1 MKKNSNIYIAGH
13 RGMVGS
19 ALVRSLQSEG
29 YDNLITRT
37 HAELDLTSQK
47 EVNAFF
53 AAEQID
59 CVILA
64 AAKVGGIHA
73 NNTYRADFIYENL
86 MIEAN
91 VIHAAFKAGIQRL
104 LFLGSSCIYPRQC
117 PQPMEEEHLLSGYLE
132 PTNEPYAIAKIAGIK
147 MCESYN
153 RQYGTQYR
161 AVMPTNLYGSNDN
174 FDLQNSHVLPAMIR
188 KFHLAKLA
196 LNSNIDAINRDEAL
210 SGPIPNDIKAAL
222 GLKNA
227 SNLSPSKNPS
237 VILWGTGIA
246 KREFLHVD
254 DMAEACVHVMTMPYD
269 RYVEVCRATADFI
282 DQGIESVF
290 HLNVGYGQEVTIR
303 QLSELIKNVVGYEGE
318 IIWDSTK
325 PDGMARKLMDTTRLT
340 QAGWTRRIELVEGIR
355 HVYQWY
361 LDRTD

>member
-1 MKKNSNIYIAGH
+1 MQKNSSIYIAGH

-19 ALVRSLQSEG
+19 ALVRSLQSKG

-37 HAELDLTSQK
+37 HAELDLTNQK

-53 AAEQID
+53 AGEQID

-91 VIHAAFKAGIQRL
+91 VIHAAFKAGIQHL
-104 LFLGSSCIYPRQC
+104 LFLGSSCIYPKQC
-117 PQPMEEEHLLSGYLE
+117 PQPMKEEHLLSGYLE
-132 PTNEPYAIAKIAGIK
+132 PTNEPYAIAKIAGINL
-147 MCESYN
+147 CDSYN

-161 AVMPTNLYGSNDN
+161 AVMPTNLYGPNDN

-196 LNSNIDAINRDEAL
+196 LNKDIEAIRKDEAL
-210 SGPIPNDIKAAL
+210 SGPIPDDIKAAI
-222 GLKNA
+222 GLQNA
-227 SNLSPSKNPS
+227 SGLSPNKIPS
-237 VILWGTGIA
+237 VILWGTGVS

-269 RYVEVCRATADFI
+269 RYVEVCQATADFI
-282 DQGIESVF
+282 DHGIESVS
-290 HLNVGYGQEVTIR
+290 HINVGYGSEVTIR
-303 QLSELIKNVVGYEGE
+303 QLSEIIENIVGFDGG
-318 IIWDSTK
+318 IVWDSTM
-325 PDGMARKLMDTTRLT
+325 PDGMTRKLMDTTRLT

-355 HVYQWY
+355 YAYQWY
-361 LDRTD
+361 LAQGV